1 AAPSPL
7 HYKDVGVAGP
17 KKKDPRGLFF
27 IRWADLKVSHAGAR
41 GAAGRGLRDAGGG
54 GARPARLGP
63 RAARGGQQGAGVP
76 PLRRPRGAARRHGRA
91 RPRRDAGG
99 ARAARGGLPQPPRAA
114 GRACADA
121 AISPRAAR
129 AGGGASRHALLALG
143 GRAGAPPRG
152 AARRARGGLR
162 GADGARGRGDGRH
175 ARRPRFR
182 GARDGDPRALA
193 RPHGAPRGG
202 PRRGLRRRG
211 GPARRGG
218 RRPGRPSACAVMPLR
233 GVASGMAPKPPAKPP
248 LTPSETVYFHAP
260 DFARDAV
267 TPDAVEVAASDE
279 KVRATDLAVT
289 LLAAAILADERAGA
303 LRLEPGE
310 RKDALFLRPAQGSVF
325 PAGSPEA
332 KVREAAAK
340 VATPDVESVVRAYL
354 AKDADKPFE
363 AVVG

>member
-1 AAPSPL
+1 
-7 HYKDVGVAGP
+7 
-17 KKKDPRGLFF
+17 
-27 IRWADLKVSHAGAR
+27 
-41 GAAGRGLRDAGGG
+41 
-54 GARPARLGP
+54 
-63 RAARGGQQGAGVP
+63 
-76 PLRRPRGAARRHGRA
+76 
-91 RPRRDAGG
+91 
-99 ARAARGGLPQPPRAA
+99 
-114 GRACADA
+114 
-121 AISPRAAR
+121 
-129 AGGGASRHALLALG
+129 
-143 GRAGAPPRG
+143 
-152 AARRARGGLR
+152 
-162 GADGARGRGDGRH
+162 
-175 ARRPRFR
+175 
-182 GARDGDPRALA
+182 
-193 RPHGAPRGG
+193 
-202 PRRGLRRRG
+202 
-211 GPARRGG
+211 
-218 RRPGRPSACAVMPLR
+218 
-233 GVASGMAPKPPAKPP
+233 MAPKPPAKPP

-363 AVVG
+363 AVVGKVEEGLARRGLLAADEGSPFALRRPRPYSAPEDTLRLARAAPPDDALDLLDATRRSRPEVWALLDEGIRAGIQSRRDRRPGKGNG